1 MQFAEFRRR
10 DHACRP
16 VLLVAGEIDLAVRDE
31 LLAALHQL
39 VVDAHSPA
47 YLDMSLV
54 TFFDSTGVNAL
65 IDASRFA
72 RDHDVELIITP
83 SSYVTT
89 TLQVLGLTEQFH
101 WGTPPA
107 VPESPE

>member
-1 MQFAEFRRR
+1 LPTSALDRRR
-10 DHACRP
+10 
-16 VLLVAGEIDLAVRDE
+16 VDLAVRDE
-31 LLAALHQL
+31 LVAALRQL

-65 IDASRFA
+65 IDADRLA
-72 RDHDVELIITP
+72 RAHRVELVITP

-89 TLQVLGLTEQFH
+89 TLEVLGLTEQFH

-107 VPESPE
+107 MPVSPG

>member
-1 MQFAEFRRR
+1 MQSAEFQRR

-16 VLLVAGEIDLAVRDE
+16 VLRIAGEIDLAVRDE
-31 LLAALHQL
+31 LVSSLHQL
-39 VVDAHSPA
+39 VLDAHSPA

-65 IDASRFA
+65 IDASRLA
-72 RDHDVELIITP
+72 RAHDVDLIITP
-83 SSYVTT
+83 SSHVTT
-89 TLQVLGLTEQFH
+89 TLRILGLTEQFH

-107 VPESPE
+107 MPASPR